1 MHRTRTASHAPARLA
16 LATAAIVLA
25 SGVSGCHWFGKK
37 DELYTQSVESRPLE
51 VPPDLDR
58 PSADRA
64 MALPSAGGSA
74 TASGVASA
82 AGSPG
87 AAAPIGFNATGDRD
101 ALFAKV
107 GEVLAA
113 TPGVTIA
120 SKAQILGTYDVDYMD
135 AKFLVRV
142 TKAGDGVYIS
152 AVDPRGLP
160 PVGEPPVK
168 LIGALKAAIAP

>member
-1 MHRTRTASHAPARLA
+1 MRLSPRLNRVVLA
-16 LATAAIVLA
+16 LAMAALVLGA
-25 SGVSGCHWFGKK
+25 SGCRMFGKK
-37 DELYTQSVESRPLE
+37 SELYTQSAESRPLE

-64 MALPSAGGSA
+64 MSLPATGGSVS
-74 TASGVASA
+74 ASGMDTSGV
-82 AGSPG
+82 
-87 AAAPIGFNATGDRD
+87 AAPIGFNATGDRD
-101 ALFAKV
+101 AIFAKV

-113 TPGVTIA
+113 PTGVTVVNR
-120 SKAQILGTYDVDYMD
+120 AQILGTYDVDYMG

-142 TKAGDGVYIS
+142 TRVGDGAYVS

-160 PVGEPPVK
+160 PTGEAPVK